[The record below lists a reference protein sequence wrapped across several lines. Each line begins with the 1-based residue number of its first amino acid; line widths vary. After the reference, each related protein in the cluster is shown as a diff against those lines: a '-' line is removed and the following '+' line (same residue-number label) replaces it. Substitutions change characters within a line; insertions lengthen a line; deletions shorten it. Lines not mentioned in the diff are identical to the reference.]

1 MTKQQNSLHTG
12 NQCFSSLAWYDL
24 NTVTRSHNVSLNP
37 VQTVKRCGTLISGLP
52 SVHFIANFR
61 VKFINN
67 VKYLSVDLSVEVPCR
82 IYSIFFWQFI
92 DKLGVQLGNV
102 VAQAYQLLDIFFIAT
117 RCFIKQDLAEL
128 NLHLNRILQSHQ
140 NRSLVTLPLWYS
152 MNCHDVVI
160 SNKIANVFQK

>member
-12 NQCFSSLAWYDL
+12 NQCFSSLIWYDL

-37 VQTVKRCGTLISGLP
+37 VQTVRRCGTLISGLP

-82 IYSIFFWQFI
+82 IYSIVFWQFI
-92 DKLGVQLGNV
+92 DELGVQLGNV
-102 VAQAYQLLDIFFIAT
+102 VAQAYHIVRLLFHCDAVFHKT
-117 RCFIKQDLAEL
+117 RFSRIKSSPKP
-128 NLHLNRILQSHQ
+128 NS
-140 NRSLVTLPLWYS
+140 S
-152 MNCHDVVI
+152 I
-160 SNKIANVFQK
+160 SPK